1 MPFAEIYHAIDF
13 RDHRYA
19 VYLHSLPGAPVFVLY
34 SGPRRRTTI
43 LLVLTEHVVH
53 RGHPKRFLEILRVTA
68 TERSYKVRLVGK
80 VKRAA
85 APEIKS

>member
-1 MPFAEIYHAIDF
+1 MPFAEIYHAIAY